1 MRFRI
6 SVDCASIS
14 RALRGVRASQATVPG
29 AGSVGVRSYTSSF
42 NNTTSGSYGTSPA
55 PQNPARMFSSINVFS
70 KAALKASRKVSL
82 LI

>member
-6 SVDCASIS
+6 SVDYASIS
-14 RALRGVRASQATVPG
+14 RVLRGIRASQAIVPST
-29 AGSVGVRSYTSSF
+29 GSVSIRSYTSSF
-42 NNTTSGSYGTSPA
+42 NNTTSGLCGTSLA
-55 PQNPARMFSSINVFS
+55 PRNPTRIFSGVNVFL